1 MPGGESIG
9 RRVQSRVYRNG
20 ALGVPMRTPRAPEA
34 LERAARRKMSA
45 RAYAYVAGSA
55 GAERTAR
62 ANIDAF
68 DRWQVVPRMLTD
80 VGERDMGVEIFGR
93 RHPTPFF
100 LSPIGVQELAHPEA
114 DVATARAAA
123 AAGVPMVFSSQA
135 SRPMEDCAA
144 AMGGAARWFQLYWS
158 SDDDVVVSFLE
169 RAEAC
174 GCEALVVTLDTHV
187 LGWRPRD
194 LDAAFLP
201 FAHGMGIA
209 QYTSDPAFMRL
220 AAARA
225 DKVDPNAPRPRPTPA
240 AIRTLLSMT
249 RHHPGR
255 FTDNIRSPMPRA
267 AVDTFL
273 DVFSRSTL
281 TWDDLGFLREHT
293 TLPIVLKGIQDP
305 HDAVRAVDAGVD
317 GIVVSNH
324 GGRQVDGAIGS
335 LTVLPEIVARVG
347 GALPVFFDSGI
358 RTGADAFKA
367 LALGAAAVGIG
378 RPYMYGLALDGT
390 DGVAAVIDHLAA
402 ELDLTMALAG
412 ARAVGDIDAGFLRH
426 R

>member
-1 MPGGESIG
+1 MTGGEPIG
-9 RRVQSRVYRNG
+9 RRVQSRIYRNG
-20 ALGVPMRTPRAPEA
+20 ALGVPMATPRSPDG
-34 LERAARRKMSA
+34 LERAARRRMSA
-45 RAYAYVAGSA
+45 RAFAYVAGSA

-62 ANIDAF
+62 ANIEAF
-68 DRWQVVPRMLTD
+68 DRWQIVPRMLRD
-80 VGERDMGVEIFGR
+80 VGERDTSVEIFGR
-93 RHPTPFF
+93 RHPTPFL

-123 AAGVPMVFSSQA
+123 ATGVPMVFSSQA
-135 SRPMEDCAA
+135 SRPMEECAA
-144 AMGGAARWFQLYWS
+144 VMGDAARWFQLYWS

-194 LDAAFLP
+194 LDRAFLP

-225 DKVDPNAPRPRPTPA
+225 DKTDPNAPRPRPTLA
-240 AIRTLLSMT
+240 AIRTLLAMS
-249 RHHPGR
+249 RRHPGR
-255 FTDNIRSPMPRA
+255 FSDNLRSPMPRA
-267 AVDTFL
+267 AVETFL

-347 GALPVFFDSGI
+347 GALPVFFDSGV

-367 LALGAAAVGIG
+367 LALGATAIGIG
-378 RPYMYGLALDGT
+378 RPYMYGLALDGAA
-390 DGVAAVIDHLAA
+390 GVEAVVDHFAA

-412 ARAVGDIDAGFLRH
+412 ASRVGDIDAGFLRH